1 MDSRKK
7 EFKDS
12 SKIAEKNYQPSDY
25 EENSNLSSGLAI
37 THEQTSDTMVEGT
50 IDGEIDHDKNE
61 KIPRKGYDFK

>member
-7 EFKDS
+7 DFKDS

-25 EENSNLSSGLAI
+25 EKNSDLSSGLAI

-50 IDGEIDHDKNE
+50 IDGDIDNEKNE
-61 KIPRKGYDFK
+61 KIPRKGYDVK